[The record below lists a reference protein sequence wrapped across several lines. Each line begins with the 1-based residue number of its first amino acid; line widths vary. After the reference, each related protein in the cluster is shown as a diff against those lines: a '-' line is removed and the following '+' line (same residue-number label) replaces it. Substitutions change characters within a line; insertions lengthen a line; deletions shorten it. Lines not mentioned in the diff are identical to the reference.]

1 MPLELSKNY
10 TSVLQDLKEKIRQA
24 RLRATVAVNNELL
37 KVYWEIG
44 DIISKQ
50 EQSEGWGTKTVENL
64 AKDLK
69 VEFRDMKGLSS
80 RNLRY
85 MRDFAL
91 AYPQF
96 TILQQSVAKSEIDE
110 NQPNIILQRSVAKLP
125 WGHNCTLLDKLSLP
139 DERAFYAQ
147 KAVQNGWSRDMLA
160 NQIEGG
166 LFKRQGAI
174 TSNFGVTLPVYQS
187 ELAIQLFKDPYHL
200 DFVML
205 GEEARERDLE
215 DALTTHIT
223 KLLLEL
229 GDGFAFMGRQ
239 KRFEVGNKDFFVDL
253 LFYHTRLRR
262 YVIIDLKI
270 GEFEPEFVSKM
281 NLYLGL
287 ADDILKGQYDEPS
300 IGLILCKTKNRV
312 VAEYALRDIN
322 KPIGIAEYKIGAILP
337 EDIKGELPSIEEIE
351 QKLDKELQQ
360 EQNPIDARLKAIREK
375 LKGVESDEIKTPATF
390 PVLLSLFE
398 NGLKLVYQELIEKL
412 TVFDK
417 EFHDKMFTWSSNNK
431 SIVNLEQLEGFW
443 KNEEELRKVHAIT
456 FTYALNGFKKAGT
469 ENYGEHLQL
478 NFEIQNYWYG
488 FTLVNHNNQQPF
500 IKKLYHQPITKEDRN
515 EIIAVL
521 MNKVMDKIDW
531 IIEMMG
537 EKNNPKKSEQK

>member
-1 MPLELSKNY
+1 MASDLSKNY
-10 TSVLQDLKEKIRQA
+10 TSILQDLKEKIRQA

-44 DIISKQ
+44 DTISKQ
-50 EQSEGWGTKTVENL
+50 EQSDGWGTKTVEKL
-64 AKDLK
+64 AKDLR
-69 VEFRDMKGLSS
+69 VEFQDMKGLSP

-91 AYPQF
+91 AYPEF
-96 TILQQSVAKSEIDE
+96 TTLQQAVAKSEVNE
-110 NQPNIILQRSVAKLP
+110 NQASIILQRSVAKLP
-125 WGHNCTLLDKLSLP
+125 WGHNCTLLDKLNLP
-139 DERAFYAQ
+139 EERAFYAQ
-147 KAVQNGWSRDMLA
+147 KAVQNGWTRDMLV
-160 NQIEGG
+160 NQIESG

-174 TSNFGVTLPVYQS
+174 TSNFEDTLPAYQS

-205 GEEARERDLE
+205 GEEAKEKDLE

-229 GDGFAFMGRQ
+229 GDGFAFIGRQ
-239 KRFEVGNKDFFVDL
+239 KRFEAGGKEFFIDL
-253 LFYHTRLRR
+253 LFYHTKLRR

-287 ADDILKGQYDEPS
+287 ADDTLKGQYDESS
-300 IGLILCKTKNRV
+300 IGLILCKTKNKI
-312 VAEYALRDIN
+312 VAEYTLRDTN
-322 KPIGIAEYKIGAILP
+322 KPIGIAEYKIGAMLP

-351 QKLDKELQQ
+351 QKLDKEIQ
-360 EQNPIDARLKAIREK
+360 EQQNPIDARLKAIREK
-375 LKGVESDEIKTPATF
+375 LKAVESDEIRTPATY
-390 PVLLSLFE
+390 PILLTLFE
-398 NGLKLVYQELIEKL
+398 NGLKPLYQEIIAKL
-412 TVFDK
+412 EVFDE
-417 EFHDKMFTWSSNNK
+417 EFHDKMFTWSSPNK
-431 SIVNLEQLEGFW
+431 SLVNLEQVEEFW
-443 KNEEELRKVHAIT
+443 KNEEELRKVHT
-456 FTYALNGFKKAGT
+456 VSFTYALHGFKKAGT

-500 IKKLYHQPITKEDRN
+500 LKKLYHQPLTKEYRN
-515 EIIAVL
+515 EIVALL
-521 MNKVMDKIDW
+521 MNKVMDRIDW
-531 IIEMMG
+531 IVEMIN
-537 EKNNPKKSEQK
+537 EKNKPPQTK